1 MGLEDASLPAVP
13 RDDDRVGRGL
23 LQRVTFH
30 SIPLYTRTWKPNSI
44 LSCILAH
51 YIVKY
56 QSFKITQYRGLK
68 TTFKDYEMARVKQVQ
83 QVEPKLSKK
92 STLLLCLGLLYGGLY
107 TVSYSSTQQGYSNR
121 TVHCRLQKDGS
132 RCPVFSNLQFVSC
145 SPRLIYA
152 DVV

>member
-1 MGLEDASLPAVP
+1 MFLSQLLLEMTTVLALDFS
-13 RDDDRVGRGL
+13 
-23 LQRVTFH
+23 RVTFH
-30 SIPLYTRTWKPNSI
+30 SVPLYTRTRKPNFI

-56 QSFKITQYRGLK
+56 QGFKIIQHRGLK
-68 TTFKDYEMARVKQVQ
+68 TTFKDYEIARVKQVR

-92 STLLLCLGLLYGGLY
+92 STLFLCSLLFGGLY

-145 SPRLIYA
+145 SPRLIYV